1 MRFLVALFPAA
12 ACAAAMFLCFR
23 MMRHSDMQADGH
35 AASDD
40 LEALRK
46 EVSDLHQ
53 ELARAR
59 SVPSHAA
66 AADGVRQTLRGAS
79 ETTSA
84 SRPSSPPTPASVAR
98 TTDHPDG

>member
-1 MRFLVALFPAA
+1 LRLLLFVLPAA

-23 MMRHSDMQADGH
+23 MMRHSDMPADGH
-35 AASDD
+35 APSDD

-59 SVPSHAA
+59 SVPSHAPA
-66 AADGVRQTLRGAS
+66 TDGMRQIVRRGTS
-79 ETTSA
+79 ETA
-84 SRPSSPPTPASVAR
+84 PDSRPLEPADV
-98 TTDHPDG
+98 DGRGKHDGSTR